1 MSWKDAQSC
10 NTNAVAIEPNSTE
23 LNYACVQFVEWMSI
37 KIGRGPANA
46 NAATEVCRTFELNCI
61 RGHFLPFYQQFN
73 DLHCHINV
81 KN

>member
-46 NAATEVCRTFELNCI
+46 NAATEVCGHLN
-61 RGHFLPFYQQFN
+61 
-73 DLHCHINV
+73 
-81 KN
+81 